1 MDTLHN
7 VLRSISRET
16 KSRPDHLSVFREFL
30 SHLDRAALWSRITD
44 APFLTLNEKRA
55 VVGYGPLE
63 GGDRLE

>member
-30 SHLDRAALWSRITD
+30 GHLDRAARRAAKRP
-44 APFLTLNEKRA
+44 APGRNAKSVKRR
-55 VVGYGPLE
+55 VKN
-63 GGDRLE
+63 